1 MSHTSAPTTRAGDG
15 EGRELAPEELAAWR
29 GLLQAQGRLTRA
41 LDADLSRA
49 HELPLA
55 SYEVLLFLAGAPEGR
70 LRMSELAESVLLTRS
85 GVSRLVGRLDDDGLV
100 ERTRCPEDAR
110 GLYAAITDA
119 GRSRF
124 RAARPTHLAGVRR
137 HFLQHYSE
145 DELRQLGRL
154 WQRLPPD

>member
-1 MSHTSAPTTRAGDG
+1 MSQTSGSTTWTGD
-15 EGRELAPEELAAWR
+15 EAGRELAPEELAAWR
-29 GLLQAQGRLTRA
+29 GLLQAHSQLTRA
-41 LDADLSRA
+41 LDADLSRD

-55 SYEVLLFLAGAPEGR
+55 SYEVLLFLAGAPDGR
-70 LRMSELAESVLLTRS
+70 LRMSELAESVLLSRS
-85 GVSRLVGRLDDDGLV
+85 GVSRLVDRLERDGLI

-137 HFLQHYSE
+137 HFLRHYSS
-145 DELRQLGRL
+145 DELRQVGRL
-154 WQRLPPD
+154 WQRLLPD